1 VKKENLELIEAMRE
15 AGPRWVEV
23 ADDVASLEAE
33 LAALRAQPAP
43 HHDDVRYLMQSLVD
57 QEKALNECEALLN
70 EATDETGVN
79 VRFAER
85 IDAYWEKS
93 RNLADWRTRELQLA
107 QPPLGN
113 LRKLLEAYTLRLATD
128 RGYNASRGIIVDELE
143 RILDADETKLC
154 ICRGFPRHPGE
165 CPQCSAASQPPE
177 QAPYC
182 TCPASYPQHM
192 GHHPDC
198 TSQRV
203 ESTKIGEPK

>member
-1 VKKENLELIEAMRE
+1 MTIDRGESAVGVKTSIGELDNDLGQQLRNWYE
-15 AGPRWVEV
+15 AGFIRGETLDTNQ
-23 ADDVASLEAE
+23 AALI
-33 LAALRAQPAP
+33 LAAAN
-43 HHDDVRYLMQSLVD
+43 
-57 QEKALNECEALLN
+57 ALARPL
-70 EATDETGVN
+70 
-79 VRFAER
+79 
-85 IDAYWEKS
+85 
-93 RNLADWRTRELQLA
+93 
-107 QPPLGN
+107 PPLGN